1 MQSLIYTNLHNLKRA
16 ASREV
21 KRMKMMM
28 MMWGS
33 VSSDVGLTC

>member
-28 MMWGS
+28 MWGS